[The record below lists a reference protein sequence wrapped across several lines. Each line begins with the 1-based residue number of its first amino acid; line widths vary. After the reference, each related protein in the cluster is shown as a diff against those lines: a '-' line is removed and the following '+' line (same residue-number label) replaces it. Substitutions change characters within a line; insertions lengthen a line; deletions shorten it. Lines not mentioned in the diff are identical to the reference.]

1 MLKTERIYQ
10 LILIT
15 FCGLWLLFKGL
26 AGPLILLLLLLA
38 IIGNLRKENQ
48 LNLKSINWLW
58 LFLFGSYA
66 LSLIWSQTPD
76 TSAIE
81 RKLAMVAFPLLF
93 AFKWKNPLPIAKMWL
108 AHTLACL
115 VLIAIAYYD
124 AIMCQLTL
132 GTSVRCFSTTYF
144 SQVHHPSY
152 FSAFL
157 IFSVIGLL
165 YQKIAWFAEKPRW
178 VSWIVIA
185 LFTFMH
191 VHLGTL
197 AGILALVVVFV
208 AYISSS
214 LSKSWGLLRSST
226 AGLALFVIGVTL
238 AFQSPEIKA
247 DALNAY
253 GFTKN
258 FVAKPNEFVQSRQE
272 PLQGNELRLILW
284 TASIQEVVAHP
295 FGLGL
300 GGMEPAFKDK
310 LIKWGY
316 PQQAQKEFNPHNQLL
331 QVCNEIGLLGLL
343 LFCLILFQFFRKAIF
358 QKAKAALLFAT
369 VFMVFCIFES
379 MLQRASGIV
388 FFLCWFCAFASD
400 WFNYPSSK
408 TT

>member
-1 MLKTERIYQ
+1 MAFFVLYA
-10 LILIT
+10 
-15 FCGLWLLFKGL
+15 FSLF
-26 AGPLILLLLLLA
+26 
-38 IIGNLRKENQ
+38 
-48 LNLKSINWLW
+48 WTH
-58 LFLFGSYA
+58 
-66 LSLIWSQTPD
+66 TPD
-76 TSAIE
+76 LAALE
-81 RKLAMVAFPLLF
+81 RKLALLAFPLLF
-93 AFKWKNPLPIAKMWL
+93 SFHWKNPLPIAKMWL
-108 AHTLACL
+108 SHTLACL

-165 YQKIAWFAEKPRW
+165 YQKIAWFTEKPRW
-178 VSWIVIA
+178 VSWILIA
-185 LFTFMH
+185 LFTLMH
-191 VHLGTL
+191 FHLGTL
-197 AGILALVVVFV
+197 AGIIALVVVFV
-208 AYISSS
+208 VYISGS
-214 LSKSWGLLRSST
+214 LSKSWGLLGSLS
-226 AGLALFVIGVTL
+226 AGLALFILGVTL
-238 AFQSPEIKA
+238 ALQSPEIKA

-258 FVAKPNEFVQSRQE
+258 FVAKPNAFVQSRKE

-316 PQQAQKEFNPHNQLL
+316 PQQAQKEFNPHNQML

-343 LFCLILFQFFRKAIF
+343 LFCLILFQFFRKAIS
-358 QKAKAALLFAT
+358 QKAKAPLLFAT
-369 VFMVFCIFES
+369 VFLVFCIFES
-379 MLQRASGIV
+379 MLQRESGIV
-388 FFLCWFCAFASD
+388 FFLCWFCAFASN
-400 WFNYPSSK
+400 WFSYPSSK